1 MDDVL
6 PNTFGL
12 RDLPREARQAMVT
25 TSKKYSKNPEAKIR
39 GHGSGEYKSDSLAK
53 ERKATAEVRA
63 VADEIL
69 KPRFVDLKRLED
81 RASVDSSLPCPKA
94 TARPARSL
102 WGARA

>member
-25 TSKKYSKNPEAKIR
+25 TSKKYSKNPEAKLR
-39 GHGSGEYKSDSLAK
+39 GHGNGEYTSDSAAK
-53 ERKATAEVRA
+53 ERKATAEGRA

-69 KPRFVDLKRLED
+69 KPRVADLKRLED
-81 RASVDSSLPCPKA
+81 RASADWSLPCPA
-94 TARPARSL
+94 PRPARSL
-102 WGARA
+102 